1 MHGDAS
7 GARPLL
13 PAPKQRLHHVPHV
26 PVISVV
32 DDDASVRAATT
43 RLLKALGF
51 AAHAFASANEF
62 LQSPR
67 LRDTS
72 CLIADVQMPGMSG
85 VQLQEYLIAQGHS
98 TPIIFITAF
107 PEDSIREQ
115 AMNAGAIC
123 FLSKPFDGARL
134 IECVDR
140 ALKRG

>member
-43 RLLKALGF
+43 RLLKSLGF
-51 AAHAFASANEF
+51 TAHAFASANEF

-72 CLIADVQMPGMSG
+72 CLIAEVQMPGMSG
-85 VQLQEYLIAQGHS
+85 VQLQEHLIAQGHS

>member
-1 MHGDAS
+1 M
-7 GARPLL
+7 

-32 DDDASVRAATT
+32 DDDASVRAATA
-43 RLLKALGF
+43 RLLKSLGF
-51 AAHAFASANEF
+51 TAHAFASANEF

>member
-1 MHGDAS
+1 MHGDVS

-43 RLLKALGF
+43 RLLKSLGF
-51 AAHAFASANEF
+51 TAHAFASANEF

>member
-1 MHGDAS
+1 
-7 GARPLL
+7 
-13 PAPKQRLHHVPHV
+13 
-26 PVISVV
+26 VISVV

-43 RLLKALGF
+43 RLLKIARVYRPRVCVGKRILTV
-51 AAHAFASANEF
+51 A
-62 LQSPR
+62 R

-140 ALKRG
+140 ALNRG

>member
-1 MHGDAS
+1 
-7 GARPLL
+7 
-13 PAPKQRLHHVPHV
+13 VPHV

-32 DDDASVRAATT
+32 DDDASVRAAMT
-43 RLLKALGF
+43 RLLKSFGF
-51 AAHAFASANEF
+51 AANAFASANEF

-67 LRDTS
+67 LGDTS

-85 VQLQEYLIAQGHS
+85 VELQEYLIAQGHS

-140 ALKRG
+140 ALKRRSAT

>member
-43 RLLKALGF
+43 RLLKSLGF
-51 AAHAFASANEF
+51 TAHAFASANEF

-85 VQLQEYLIAQGHS
+85 VQLQEHLIAQGHS

>member
-1 MHGDAS
+1 
-7 GARPLL
+7 L

-43 RLLKALGF
+43 RLLKSLGF
-51 AAHAFASANEF
+51 TAHAFASANEF

-67 LRDTS
+67 LGDTS

-85 VQLQEYLIAQGHS
+85 VELQDYLIAQGHG

-107 PEDSIREQ
+107 PEDSIRER

-123 FLSKPFDGARL
+123 FLSKPFDGSRL

-140 ALKRG
+140 ALKKR

>member
-1 MHGDAS
+1 MHGDVS

-43 RLLKALGF
+43 RLLKSLGF
-51 AAHAFASANEF
+51 TAHAFASANEF

-140 ALKRG
+140 ALKRC

>member
-43 RLLKALGF
+43 RLLKSLGF
-51 AAHAFASANEF
+51 TAHAFASENEF

-85 VQLQEYLIAQGHS
+85 VQLQEHLIAQGHS